1 MDGKRDEPYP
11 ERELAQGL
19 TCDQRP
25 VQPKRR
31 EEFTEEHSDT
41 EKTPVK
47 KSRTSQKHAHPAT
60 YTQLS

>member
-11 ERELAQGL
+11 ERKLAQGP
-19 TCDQRP
+19 TCDQSP

-31 EEFTEEHSDT
+31 EEFTEEHSGK

-47 KSRTSQKHAHPAT
+47 QSRASQKNA